1 MFFTLEKLERSTK
14 KLKDLRYRE
23 RIEIPAFDA
32 STPEEEPVGKRPES
46 VVYTETLKKGDFWT
60 GRGTYMWIR
69 QIVEIPAEWAGK
81 KIAGLFNMG
90 KTGDGLNSGFEGLIY
105 VNGSPYCETGSY
117 HEEVIFPTELAGTK
131 VELAIRLWAG
141 LEGGGVP
148 TPQTHQFKQAEIA
161 ILDETADDFYY
172 SSRAAVETVRVL
184 DENDSVRRE
193 LLTAIDRAHLAIDW
207 RKPGSEAFYESLKKA
222 LAVWKEEVSKIS
234 YTSPVTVHTVGHSHI
249 DVAWLWQLK
258 HTREKA
264 ARTFSTMCTLMEQYP
279 EFTFI
284 QSQPQLYDYIKTD
297 YPDIY
302 ERIQKTVKSGN
313 WEPNGAMWV
322 EADCNISSGE
332 ALVRQILN
340 GQRFFKE
347 EFGAT
352 SNVLWLPDVFGY
364 SWALPQILKRSGIDN
379 FMTIKIS
386 WNQYNHMPHDTFRW
400 IGVDGSEV
408 LTHFMSTPAISDNGG
423 YTYNGVIDPVSVKG
437 EWDLY
442 HDKEINQDLLLAYGN
457 GDGGGGVNR
466 DMLEMGRHL
475 KAMPGLPRVTPGTAY
490 DYFENLQKTV
500 AATDR
505 HVPTWDGE
513 LYLEYH

>member
-1 MFFTLEKLERSTK
+1 M
-14 KLKDLRYRE
+14 
-23 RIEIPAFDA
+23 PAFLIC
-32 STPEEEPVGKRPES
+32 G
-46 VVYTETLKKGDFWT
+46 
-60 GRGTYMWIR
+60 
-69 QIVEIPAEWAGK
+69 
-81 KIAGLFNMG
+81 G

-207 RKPGSEAFYESLKKA
+207 RKPSSEAFYESLKKA
-222 LAVWKEEVSKIS
+222 LAVWNEEVSKIS

-347 EFGAT
+347 EFGDLQRALA
-352 SNVLWLPDVFGY
+352 SGCVRLQLGPAPDPEAFRHRQFHDDQDQLEPVQPYASRYLPLD
-364 SWALPQILKRSGIDN
+364 R
-379 FMTIKIS
+379 
-386 WNQYNHMPHDTFRW
+386 R
-400 IGVDGSEV
+400 
-408 LTHFMSTPAISDNGG
+408 
-423 YTYNGVIDPVSVKG
+423 
-437 EWDLY
+437 
-442 HDKEINQDLLLAYGN
+442 
-457 GDGGGGVNR
+457 
-466 DMLEMGRHL
+466 GRLRGADSFHEHTCHL
-475 KAMPGLPRVTPGTAY
+475 RQRRLH
-490 DYFENLQKTV
+490 L
-500 AATDR
+500 
-505 HVPTWDGE
+505 
-513 LYLEYH
+513 